1 MLVMNKVQISKGG
14 QISIPASIRRR
25 WQSRDVVIEDRGD
38 EIVVRPLPSD
48 PIAAARGSLRSPHSA
63 EANRR
68 ALRSEE
74 ASRKR

>member
-1 MLVMNKVQISKGG
+1 MKKVQISKGG

-38 EIVVRPLPSD
+38 EIVVRPLPAD
-48 PIAAARGSLRSPHSA
+48 PIAAARGSLRSPHSV
-63 EANRR
+63 EADRR

-74 ASRKR
+74 ANRKR